1 MSKKNRVD
9 VWSFITIAIFGLYI
23 LFMFYPLFN
32 LFKSSVVDPKTG
44 EFTLAYFQ
52 KFFGKKY
59 YLNTVINSFKV
70 TGCVTV
76 MVVLIAT
83 PLAYV
88 LTTVKIKGAE
98 WIRVLILISSMSAP
112 FIGAYSW
119 ILMLGRNGSITRL
132 IKNVFGIQMPD
143 IYGFTG
149 IVIVLTLQLV
159 PLVFMYV
166 SGALKNMDNSLLEA
180 AESMNYYGIRKMM
193 KVTVPLILPTVLAGA
208 VLVFMRAIADFGTPM
223 LIGEG
228 FKTVPVLVYTEFM
241 GENGGDSG
249 FAAAISILVI
259 LLTTTA
265 FLIQK
270 YISKKLAYST
280 SALNPIQ
287 AKKLTGWKNIA
298 AHGFVYLYL
307 LIALLP
313 QLCVIETSFRNTS
326 GVVFKE
332 GYSLASYRSAFSKM
346 GLSIQNTLILALI
359 ALAVIVFISV
369 LIAYITVRRPNP
381 ITGGL
386 DIATMFPYIVPGSVL
401 GISLIGAFNKKPLI
415 LTGSAI
421 ILIVAFTIKRM
432 PYTIRS
438 SAAILRQIGVSVE
451 EASLSLGASNLKTFF
466 KITLPMMSAGVIS
479 GAIMSWIT
487 IITELSS
494 SILLYTGKTKT
505 MTIAIYTEVIRG
517 NYGIAAALSTILTV
531 ITIASIFVMFRI
543 TGSKEISM

>member
-1 MSKKNRVD
+1 MSKKAKLD
-9 VWSFITIAIFGLYI
+9 VWSAITAAIFGLYI
-23 LFMFYPLFN
+23 LFMFYPLFS
-32 LFKSSVVDPKTG
+32 LFKSSVIDPETG
-44 EFTLAYFQ
+44 AFTLGYFQ

-88 LTTVKIKGAE
+88 LTTVRIKGAE

-119 ILMLGRNGSITRL
+119 ILMLGRNGSITRFF
-132 IKNVFGIQMPD
+132 KNVLGIQVPD

-180 AESMNYYGIRKMM
+180 AESMNYYGVKKMV
-193 KVTVPLILPTVLAGA
+193 KVTIPLILPTILAGA
-208 VLVFMRAIADFGTPM
+208 ILVFMRAIADFGTPM

-228 FKTVPVLVYTEFM
+228 FKTIPVLVYTEFM

-249 FAAAISILVI
+249 FAAAISILVVI
-259 LLTTTA
+259 LTTTA

-270 YISKKLAYST
+270 QISKKLSYST

-298 AHGFVYLYL
+298 AHAFVYLYL
-307 LIALLP
+307 VIALLP

-332 GYSLASYRSAFSKM
+332 GYSLDSYRSAFSKM
-346 GLSIQNTLILALI
+346 GLSIQNTVILALI

-369 LIAYITVRRPNP
+369 LIAYITVRRANP
-381 ITGGL
+381 ITGCL

-401 GISLIGAFNKKPLI
+401 GISLITAFNKKPLI
-415 LTGSAI
+415 LTGGAV

-531 ITIASIFVMFRI
+531 LTIASIFIMFRI

>member
-132 IKNVFGIQMPD
+132 VKNVFGIQMPD

>member
-1 MSKKNRVD
+1 MSKKKRLD
-9 VWSFITIAIFGLYI
+9 IWSVVTIAIFGLYI
-23 LFMFYPLFN
+23 LFMFYPLFS
-32 LFKSSVVDPKTG
+32 LFKSSVMDPESG
-44 EFTLAYFQ
+44 HFTLAYFQ
-52 KFFGKKY
+52 KFFSKKY
-59 YLNTVINSFKV
+59 YLRTIGNSFKV
-70 TGCVTV
+70 TGCVTI

-88 LTTVKIKGAE
+88 MTTIKIKGAE
-98 WIRVLILISSMSAP
+98 WIRILILISSMSAP

-119 ILMLGRNGSITRL
+119 ILMLGRNGSITRFF
-132 IKNVFGIQMPD
+132 KNVFGIQTPD

-180 AESMNYYGIRKMM
+180 AESMNCTGIKKMM
-193 KVTVPLILPTVLAGA
+193 KVTIPLILPTILAGA
-208 VLVFMRAIADFGTPM
+208 ILVFMRAIADFGTPM

-228 FKTVPVLVYTEFM
+228 YKTIPVLVYTEFM

-259 LLTTTA
+259 ILTTTA

-287 AKKLTGWKNIA
+287 AKKITGWKNIA
-298 AHGFVYLYL
+298 AHAFVYLYL

-313 QLCVIETSFRNTS
+313 QICVIETSFRNTS

-332 GYSLASYRSAFSKM
+332 GYSLESYRSAFSKM
-346 GLSIQNTLILALI
+346 GPAIKNTLILAAI
-359 ALAVIVFISV
+359 ALVVIVFISV

-401 GISLIGAFNKKPLI
+401 GISLISAFNKKPLI
-415 LTGSAI
+415 LTGTAV

-438 SAAILRQIGVSVE
+438 SAAILRQIGISVE

-517 NYGIAAALSTILTV
+517 NYGIAASLSTILTV
-531 ITIASIFVMFRI
+531 ITILSIFVMFKI

>member
-1 MSKKNRVD
+1 MSKKKRLD
-9 VWSFITIAIFGLYI
+9 VWSVITIVIFGLYI
-23 LFMFYPLFN
+23 LFMFYPLFS
-32 LFKSSVVDPKTG
+32 LFKSSIVNPETG
-44 EFTLAYFQ
+44 QFTLAYFQ
-52 KFFGKKY
+52 KFFSKKY
-59 YLNTVINSFKV
+59 YLKTIGNSFKV
-70 TGCVTV
+70 TGCVTLL
-76 MVVLIAT
+76 VVLIAT

-88 LTTVKIKGAE
+88 MTTIKIKGAE
-98 WIRVLILISSMSAP
+98 WIRILILISSMSAP

-119 ILMLGRNGSITRL
+119 ILMLGRNGSITRFFR
-132 IKNVFGIQMPD
+132 NTFGIHMPD

-180 AESMNYYGIRKMM
+180 AESMNCTGIRKMI
-193 KVTVPLILPTVLAGA
+193 KVTIPLILPTILAGA
-208 VLVFMRAIADFGTPM
+208 ILVFMRAIADFGTPM

-228 FKTVPVLVYTEFM
+228 YKTIPVLVYTEFM

-259 LLTTTA
+259 ILTTTA

-287 AKKLTGWKNIA
+287 AKKITGWKNIA
-298 AHGFVYLYL
+298 AHAFVYLYL

-313 QLCVIETSFRNTS
+313 QICVIETSFRNTS

-332 GYSLASYRSAFSKM
+332 GYSLNSYRSAFSKM
-346 GLSIQNTLILALI
+346 GPSIRNTLVLAAI

-369 LIAYITVRRPNP
+369 LIAYITVRRANP

-401 GISLIGAFNKKPLI
+401 GISLISAFNKKPLL
-415 LTGSAI
+415 LTGTTV

-531 ITIASIFVMFRI
+531 ITILSIFIMFKI